1 MFRLALISSGALF
14 LGSAGAFLLFVPP
27 VSIATVVLMLLG
39 LLLMFGLGFQTGAQ
53 GMASFISA
61 PSVLPQVQSIENE
74 PGSDRETAA

>member
-1 MFRLALISSGALF
+1 MFRVILVSSGVLF

-39 LLLMFGLGFQTGAQ
+39 LLLMFGLGFQTGAK
-53 GMASFISA
+53 GMVS
-61 PSVLPQVQSIENE
+61 SIENE

>member
-1 MFRLALISSGALF
+1 MLRLILVSSGALF

-53 GMASFISA
+53 GMVSFISA
-61 PSVLPQVQSIENE
+61 PSGLPQVQSIENE